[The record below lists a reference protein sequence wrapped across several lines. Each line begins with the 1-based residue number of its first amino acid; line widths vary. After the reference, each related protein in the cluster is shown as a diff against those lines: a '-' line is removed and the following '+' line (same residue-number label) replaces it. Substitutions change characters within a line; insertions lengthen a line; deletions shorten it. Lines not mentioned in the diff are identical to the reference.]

1 MCAAVA
7 VVLAAAV
14 SCCNKAPKVTA
25 LVAGPEAEPV
35 ALVVDYGAPV
45 SAESVSPDCF
55 VVPGREIENVFVADC
70 PEAASSVIILLK
82 GNCPDKP
89 CEAKPCDK
97 PCDKPCCKEAKPCD
111 KPCDKEAKPC
121 DKPCDKEAKPCDKPC
136 DKEAKPCDKPAEEQ
150 CDKCKAGEPCE
161 AKPCDKPA
169 EEQCDKCKAGE
180 PCEAKPCDKEAK
192 PCGKPDKK
200 QCKKDGKCE
209 LPVPEIAVRQV
220 APVTGVD
227 GKEIKPWKK
236 DAKATA
242 AAPAPCPHHHGKP
255 CRK

>member
-1 MCAAVA
+1 MCAALA

-82 GNCPDKP
+82 GNCSDKP
-89 CEAKPCDK
+89 CEA
-97 PCDKPCCKEAKPCD
+97 
-111 KPCDKEAKPC
+111 
-121 DKPCDKEAKPCDKPC
+121 KPCDKEAKPCDKPC

-161 AKPCDKPA
+161 AKPCDKP
-169 EEQCDKCKAGE
+169 CDK
-180 PCEAKPCDKEAK
+180 EAKPCDKEAK

-242 AAPAPCPHHHGKP
+242 AAPAPRPHHHGK
-255 CRK
+255 CHKN

>member
-14 SCCNKAPKVTA
+14 SCCNNAPKVTA

-45 SAESVSPDCF
+45 SAESVSPETF

-97 PCDKPCCKEAKPCD
+97 PCDK
-111 KPCDKEAKPC
+111 
-121 DKPCDKEAKPCDKPC
+121 
-136 DKEAKPCDKPAEEQ
+136 EAKPCDKPAEEQ

-161 AKPCDKPA
+161 AKPCDKP
-169 EEQCDKCKAGE
+169 CDKEAK
-180 PCEAKPCDKEAK
+180 PCDKPCDKEAKPCDKEGK

-242 AAPAPCPHHHGKP
+242 VAPAPRPHHHGECHKN
-255 CRK
+255 

>member
-1 MCAAVA
+1 MKRVISMCASLA

-35 ALVVDYGAPV
+35 ARVVDYGAPV
-45 SAESVSPDCF
+45 SAESVSPETF

-89 CEAKPCDK
+89 C
-97 PCDKPCCKEAKPCD
+97 
-111 KPCDKEAKPC
+111 
-121 DKPCDKEAKPCDKPC
+121 
-136 DKEAKPCDKPAEEQ
+136 DKPAEEQ

-161 AKPCDKPA
+161 AKPCGKPA
-169 EEQCDKCKAGE
+169 EE
-180 PCEAKPCDKEAK
+180 
-192 PCGKPDKK
+192 

-242 AAPAPCPHHHGKP
+242 AAPAPRPHHHVKP